1 MVRIG
6 AWCAVVGWL
15 LVLTAC
21 AAPGSDPVPE
31 TRTTLIGAYVGDPA
45 LLPMAV
51 SLVVAEPEAGPMAV
65 PAGAPTA
72 PGPSQVVELVPGYH
86 ALATTI
92 LPESGAFE
100 LDLPFASELPD
111 ALRVPAPDVPVGALP
126 AGCTVQASSA
136 TVRVTPFEMASPI
149 GATLVYGFT
158 PAGPRILALT
168 PSVVNWADPAL
179 DTFTLL
185 QWVHAD
191 GPAAFVSVGTC
202 SSASLDYVVD
212 LELARGWNRVG
223 LRFDVLGGGRSA
235 RTIAIDDGALVF
247 VSPFAN

>member
-1 MVRIG
+1 MGRIG
-6 AWCAVVGWL
+6 AWCAVVGSL
-15 LVLTAC
+15 LALTAC
-21 AAPGSDPVPE
+21 GVPGTDPAPE
-31 TRTTLIGAYVGDPA
+31 TRTTLSGAYVGDPA

-51 SLVVAEPEAGPMAV
+51 SLVVVEPEAGPTAV
-65 PAGAPTA
+65 PAGAPPALGTSQVIELA
-72 PGPSQVVELVPGYH
+72 PGRY
-86 ALATTI
+86 ALATAI
-92 LPESGAFE
+92 LPENGAFE

-111 ALRVPAPDVPVGALP
+111 ALRVPAPDAPAGVLP

-136 TVRVTPFEMASPI
+136 TVSVTPFEVTTPL
-149 GATLVYGFT
+149 GANLVYGFT

-191 GPAAFVSVGTC
+191 GPVTFVSVGTC
-202 SSASLDYVVD
+202 STASLDYVVD
-212 LELARGWNRVG
+212 LELARGWNRAG
-223 LRFDVLGGGRSA
+223 RRFDVLGGGRSA

-247 VSPFAN
+247 VSPFAL